1 MNATFST
8 FFEAVHQ
15 QQPFPWQSRLAAE
28 VLETGV
34 FPPLISLPTASGKT
48 TLLDV
53 AVYLLACDASL
64 APERRRAPLRTFFVI
79 DRRIV
84 VDDAARRAH
93 HIASMLEQALRQE
106 AQGTLPPTPHAHAL
120 LEVASALQSLARRG
134 SPPESRAYQEAR
146 PLEVYVLRGGIPREL
161 GLTRSPAQ
169 PLLCLSTVDQVGSRL
184 LFRGYGVR
192 DNSLPLHAALLAQ
205 DALVVLDE
213 AHLSQP
219 FEKLLQRIQRFQQ
232 WAEVKVGRPLQVVRM
247 SATPQDTAQP
257 PFRLDEKDLQHPVL
271 AARLRAQKW
280 VELLEVPDS
289 EQDSTLRQRVVEVI
303 EKLLKPRQHNLLQR
317 PCANIGVV
325 VNRVA
330 TARALFQQL
339 RELAQS
345 QPELKVEVTLL
356 TGRTRPL
363 DRSQVLDKLLPKL
376 AAQRLRTVEHGLTQ
390 LVVATQCI
398 EAGADLD
405 FDALISECAP
415 LDALRQRLGR
425 LDRLG
430 HRGQSTVVIF
440 ARTSQINGKKPDPI
454 YGEALTETWRWLKTQ
469 STPLDMGIEGLE
481 QRLTQSPPSLQ
492 SLAPVRQ
499 APVLLPMTLDL
510 WCQTSPRPRVD
521 PDPAPFLHGPE
532 RSSADVQLIWRDTLP
547 DTLDACLE
555 QLSLLPPCNLE
566 ALALPLPTARSWLQ
580 QKDSSQAQ
588 HIESALDQ
596 LTDQEGLTPS
606 ESEALPHPAQP
617 ATFLRWEG
625 EDSHFITLDQLR
637 PGDTLIIPATL
648 GGLDLFGWHPQSE
661 SPVEDLAEVAQL
673 QKTGRACLKLAT
685 AEAGTWR
692 ASLLPL
698 GQQLRTAERRE
709 KRAALASVLATLRAW
724 QDHEVTE
731 HADFPPKPTHAPAWF
746 WAQLK
751 LLLQAPLTILPCG
764 DGVVLR
770 TTREV
775 QPAQESSFT
784 DEDNRSSDTGTGV
797 SLRTHLLGVVRW
809 TECHAHACGLPP
821 ALVGDLRRAA
831 LWHDLGKLD
840 PRFQTLLYGGDEAAA
855 CRGEEPLAKS
865 LRTVPAQH
873 RRSPH
878 VLFPPRGFRHEAFSV
893 GLLTDHPALSET
905 HDADL
910 VLHLVGAHHGYA
922 RPFFPASVDENP
934 QEVAFDLEGSHFEGS
949 TAHELTH
956 AGSGVAERFWR
967 LIQRYGW
974 YGLAYLETLLRLADH
989 RRSEQEQEGDT
1000 P

>member
-15 QQPFPWQSRLAAE
+15 QQPFPWQMRLAE
-28 VLETGV
+28 DVLKTGE
-34 FPPLISLPTASGKT
+34 FPSLISLPTASGKT
-48 TLLDV
+48 ALLDV
-53 AVYLLACDASL
+53 AVYLLACDASQ

-84 VDDAARRAH
+84 VDDAAKRAH
-93 HIASMLEQALRQE
+93 HIATMLDQALWHD
-106 AQGTLPPTPHAHAL
+106 AQRSTPSTPHAHAL
-120 LEVASALQSLARRG
+120 LEVAKALQSLARRG
-134 SPPESRAYQEAR
+134 IPSESRAYQEVR
-146 PLEVYVLRGGIPREL
+146 PLEVYVLRGGMPREL

-219 FEKLLQRIQRFQQ
+219 FEKLLQRLQRYQQ
-232 WAEVKVGRPLQVVRM
+232 WAEVSVGRPLQVVRM
-247 SATPQDTAQP
+247 SATPQDSAQP
-257 PFRLDEKDLQHPVL
+257 LFRLDERDRQHPVL

-289 EQDSTLRQRVVEVI
+289 EQDSTLRQRVVEAI
-303 EKLLKPRQHNLLQR
+303 EKWLKPRQQSLLQR
-317 PCANIGVV
+317 PYANIGVV

-339 RELAQS
+339 RELAQNR
-345 QPELKVEVTLL
+345 PELKLEVTLL

-363 DRSQVLDKLLPKL
+363 DRTQVLNKLLPQL
-376 AAQRLRTVEHGLTQ
+376 AAQRIRTQTHELLQ
-390 LVVATQCI
+390 IVVATQCI

-430 HRGQSTVVIF
+430 LRGQSTALIF

-469 STPLDMGIEGLE
+469 STPLDLGIDGLE
-481 QRLTQSPPSLQ
+481 QRLTLSPPSEQ

-499 APVLLPMTLDL
+499 APVLLPMSLDL

-532 RSSADVQLIWRDTLP
+532 SSSADVQLIWREFLP

-555 QLSLLPPCNLE
+555 QLSLLPPSNLE
-566 ALALPLPTARSWLQ
+566 ALALPLPTVKSWLQ
-580 QKDSSQAQ
+580 RKRFSQAQ
-588 HIESALDQ
+588 HIEVALDQ
-596 LTDQEGLTPS
+596 LTDQEGLTPP
-606 ESEALPHPAQP
+606 EAETSPQTARP

-625 EDSHFITLDQLR
+625 EDSHFVTVDQFR
-637 PGDTLIIPATL
+637 PGDTLIIPASL

-661 SPVEDLAEVAQL
+661 SPVEELAEWAQL

-692 ASLLPL
+692 ASLAPL
-698 GQQLRTAERRE
+698 GKSLRTADTHE
-709 KRAALASVLATLRAW
+709 KKAALEAVLATFQAW
-724 QDHEVTE
+724 QAQDETE
-731 HADFPPKPTHAPAWF
+731 HADFPPKPSQAPAWF

-751 LLLQAPLTILPCG
+751 LLLQAPLMILPYG

-770 TTREV
+770 TTRTV
-775 QPAQESSFT
+775 QPALESSFT
-784 DEDNRSSDTGTGV
+784 DEDNRSSDTGTGIP
-797 SLRTHLLGVVRW
+797 LRTHLLGVVRW
-809 TECHAHACGLPP
+809 TECHARACGLPP
-821 ALVGDLRRAA
+821 SLVGDLRRAA

-855 CRGEEPLAKS
+855 CRGAEPLAKS
-865 LRTVPAQH
+865 LRTVPSLY
-873 RRSPH
+873 RLSPH
-878 VLFPPRGFRHEAFSV
+878 VLLPPRGFRHEAFSV
-893 GLLTDHPALSET
+893 GLLADHPALSDT
-905 HDADL
+905 HDAEL

-922 RPFFPASVDENP
+922 RPFFPASLDEDP

-956 AGSGVAERFWR
+956 AGSGVADRFWR
-967 LIQRYGW
+967 LIRRYGW

-1000 P
+1000 L